1 MPPIAKN
8 LTLLEGIS
16 TITACTIYTETKGK
30 ISTKE
35 KFASYCGVAPVDC
48 SSGKTTRKRNNK
60 GGNHLFSV
68 RAGVRVFSYLPLPF
82 EREGWGEGDKIVK
95 LKQIKYFGNIP

>member
-60 GGNHLFSV
+60 GGNRILNSIFYSLSIAQK
-68 RAGVRVFSYLPLPF
+68 RLYISYTKF
-82 EREGWGEGDKIVK
+82 YVK
-95 LKQIKYFGNIP
+95 LYINPIY